1 MLKKLCGIA
10 LCVIFAAVATTVIQY
25 VMTGSTDVLGSSIAG
40 AVAGFAIGAVCA
52 IGGEN
57 PISSGIATALLL
69 WLAEIIYVVYIEGV
83 VLVGAYIIFA
93 PIVAAI
99 VLGAISGIGYAW
111 GAGKLKYSTHLD

>member
-1 MLKKLCGIA
+1 MLKKLCGIS

>member
-1 MLKKLCGIA
+1 MLKKIYGIA
-10 LCVIFAAVATTVIQY
+10 LCVIFASVATTVIQY

-69 WLAEIIYVVYIEGV
+69 WLAEVIYVVHIEGV

-111 GAGKLKYSTHLD
+111 GSGKLKYSTHLD

>member
-1 MLKKLCGIA
+1 MLKKFYGIA

-69 WLAEIIYVVYIEGV
+69 WLAEVVYVVYIEGV
-83 VLVGAYIIFA
+83 VLVGAYVIFA